1 MMPPLLSR
9 TALVAALAVAAP
21 LAAQAPAPAPSCP
34 APLEPIGN
42 SYAQD
47 TLLLVLD
54 PGYGLAPQPENVQQ
68 SALAAVFQGL
78 ELPTP
83 LPLPVVITRLFANGG
98 SMAGSQGFT
107 AEAFVEIGGNGKVK
121 RTGLSQTSLVPPID
135 QALLTAV
142 TTAADSGAFEPYQKA
157 ARGPGGFVFVELR
170 TVDLP
175 AFDQKVTDYLRQP
188 DPMVAPRRRP
198 PPKGEPARLPI
209 KLLRIPLMRLTS
221 QAEVPKPGPHPV
233 FPQRELDAN
242 QDGFVNFEF
251 VIGADGRLVPGTLR
265 IANSMTPGYARAVLK
280 AVEDFKFVPAT
291 AGGCGVAQREVWT
304 FNFEVR

>member
-1 MMPPLLSR
+1 MPQIIAR
-9 TALVAALAVAAP
+9 TALFAALALAAP
-21 LAAQAPAPAPSCP
+21 LYAQAPAPAPSCP
-34 APLEPIGN
+34 APLQPIEG

-47 TLLLVLD
+47 TLILVID
-54 PGYGLAPQPENVQQ
+54 PGYGLAPQAEHVQQ
-68 SALAAVFQGL
+68 SALVAVSQGL
-78 ELPTP
+78 DLPTP
-83 LPLPVVITRLFANGG
+83 MPLPVVISRVFSGG
-98 SMAGSQGFT
+98 DGMAGSQGFM

-121 RTGLSQTSLVPPID
+121 RVGLSQTSLVPPID
-135 QALLTAV
+135 QALVTAV
-142 TTAADSGAFEPYQKA
+142 KTASDSGAFEPYQKA

-175 AFDQKVTDYLRQP
+175 TFDQKVTDYLRQP

-198 PPKGEPARLPI
+198 PAKGEPARLPI
-209 KLLRIPLMRLTS
+209 KLLRVPLIRLTS
-221 QAEVPKPGPHPV
+221 QAAVPNGGPHPV

-280 AVEDFKFVPAT
+280 ALEDFKFTPAT
-291 AGGCGVAQREVWT
+291 AEGCGVAQREVWT